1 MTSSEPRPSGTDP
14 AVAALDRLEA
24 AKVVAVV
31 RVSVPD
37 GVVAACRALCRHGI
51 GAVEITL
58 TVPGAAELITA
69 LVAEFAGDLLVGAGT
84 VLDAGAARRSVE
96 AGAQFVVSPV
106 FDAAVVDQCR
116 AAGVLA
122 VPAALTPTEVLAA
135 WQHGARLVKL
145 FPARVATP
153 AYVRDLLGPLP
164 GVRLFPT
171 GGIDEAGAAAYFE
184 AGAAAVG
191 IGSALMPPDAIARG
205 DTDTIA
211 AAATRFARVAA
222 QAQDA
227 QRERRR

>member
-1 MTSSEPRPSGTDP
+1 MSSPEPHSPGADP
-14 AVAALDRLEA
+14 AVPVRGRLEA
-24 AKVVAVV
+24 AKIVAVV
-31 RVSVPD
+31 RVPSPD

-69 LVAEFAGDLLVGAGT
+69 LVAEFAEDLLVGAGT
-84 VLDAGAARRSVE
+84 VLDTAAARRSVE

-106 FDAAVVDQCR
+106 FDAAVVDQCL

-122 VPAALTPTEVLAA
+122 VPAALTPTEVLTA

-164 GVRLFPT
+164 DVRLFPT

-184 AGAAAVG
+184 AGVAAVG
-191 IGSALMPPDAIARG
+191 IGSALMHPAAIARG
-205 DTDTIA
+205 DTGTIA
-211 AAATRFARVAA
+211 AAATRFAQVAA
-222 QAQDA
+222 QAQAVQAA
-227 QRERRR
+227 Q